1 MPKIIKQQLTHGLPE
16 RMARKAMEMENILDN
31 KTVLVV
37 DDEPDILE
45 TLEELLYMCS
55 VDTAATFEQAIEL
68 LKNNTYDVAVLDI
81 MGVKGYDLLSVTHK
95 LNIPSLMLT
104 AHALT
109 PDNLKQSIELGA
121 DAYVPKDK
129 LADIAVYVAD
139 VLAARKQGKKSP
151 VNWFSLLKPVFDRL
165 FGEGWK
171 KTDDDFWDTFEKK
184 NRSSND

>member
-1 MPKIIKQQLTHGLPE
+1 MDSQT
-16 RMARKAMEMENILDN
+16 ILEN

-55 VDTAATFEQAIEL
+55 VDTASTFEEAISL
-68 LKNNTYDVAVLDI
+68 LKRNTYDIAVLDI
-81 MGVKGYDLLSVTHK
+81 MGVKGYDLLKVTNK

-129 LADIAVYVAD
+129 LVDISMFIAD
-139 VLAARKQGKKSP
+139 VLNARKDGKNS
-151 VNWFSLLKPVFDRL
+151 NATWFSLLKPVFDKI
-165 FGEGWK
+165 FGEGWRK
-171 KTDDDFWDTFEKK
+171 EDKNFWDEFDQKQM
-184 NRSSND
+184 SSRDDIQKME